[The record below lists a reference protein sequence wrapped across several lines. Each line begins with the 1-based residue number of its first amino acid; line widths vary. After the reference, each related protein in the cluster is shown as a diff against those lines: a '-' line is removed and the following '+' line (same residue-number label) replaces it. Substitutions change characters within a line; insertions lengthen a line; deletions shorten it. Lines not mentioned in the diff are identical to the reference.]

1 MFTVRSLIENV
12 FPVTGKNSPPK
23 TLLDFPQK
31 LHKRG
36 FLNPVPEFT
45 PQTVDHEV
53 VALLK
58 QSDRPRSQG
67 DGICQQYI
75 LQLRVKT
82 GMGIQ

>member
-36 FLNPVPEFT
+36 VLNPVPEFT

-58 QSDRPRSQG
+58 QSDRPG
-67 DGICQQYI
+67 V
-75 LQLRVKT
+75 RVMEFASST
-82 GMGIQ
+82 FCSCV